1 MNEHIVK
8 KFWNL
13 MSDGMFDEIR
23 ELMEENADAWLP
35 NTRELFRGR
44 DKYINFNKKYPGRWI
59 ITLDK
64 IFSKNDIVVSAVKVE
79 AGDKSSSFYA
89 NSFFTINDGLI
100 SEIVEYWGDNG
111 EPPQWRVE
119 ESLSERY

>member
-1 MNEHIVK
+1 MKEYIVK

-13 MSDGMFDEIR
+13 MSDGMFDEVG
-23 ELMEENADAWLP
+23 ELMEEDAYVWLP
-35 NTRELFRGR
+35 NTREVFKGR

-64 IFSKNDIVVSAVKVE
+64 IFSKNEIVVSAVKVE
-79 AGDKSSSFYA
+79 AEDKSSSFYA
-89 NSFFTINDGLI
+89 TSFFTIKDSLI
-100 SEIVEYWGDNG
+100 SEIAEYWGDNG

>member
-13 MSDGMFDEIR
+13 MSDGMFDEIG
-23 ELMEENADAWLP
+23 ELMEENADVCLP

-64 IFSKNDIVVSAVKVE
+64 IFSKDDIVVSAVKVE

-89 NSFFTINDGLI
+89 NSFFTINNGLI

>member
-1 MNEHIVK
+1 MKEYIVK
-8 KFWNL
+8 KFWAL
-13 MSDGMFDEIR
+13 MSDGMFDEVG
-23 ELMEENADAWLP
+23 ELMEEDAYVWLP
-35 NTRELFRGR
+35 NTREVFKGK

-64 IFSKNDIVVSAVKVE
+64 IFSKDEIVVSAVKVE
-79 AGDKSSSFYA
+79 AEDKSSSFYA
-89 NSFFTINDGLI
+89 TSFFTVKDSLI

-119 ESLSERY
+119 QTLSERY

>member
-1 MNEHIVK
+1 MKEYIVK
-8 KFWNL
+8 KFWAL
-13 MSDGMFDEIR
+13 MSDGMFDEVG
-23 ELMEENADAWLP
+23 ELMEEDAYVWLP
-35 NTRELFRGR
+35 NTREVFKGK

-64 IFSKNDIVVSAVKVE
+64 IFSKDEIVVSAVKVE
-79 AGDKSSSFYA
+79 AEDKSSSFYA
-89 NSFFTINDGLI
+89 TSFFTVKDSLI

-119 ESLSERY
+119 EALSERY

>member
-1 MNEHIVK
+1 MKEYIFK
-8 KFWNL
+8 KFWAL
-13 MSDGMFDEIR
+13 MSDGMFDEVG
-23 ELMEENADAWLP
+23 ELMEEDAYVWLP
-35 NTRELFRGR
+35 NTREVFKGK

-64 IFSKNDIVVSAVKVE
+64 IFSKDEIVVSAVKVE
-79 AGDKSSSFYA
+79 AEDKSSSFYA
-89 NSFFTINDGLI
+89 TSFFTVKDSLI

-119 ESLSERY
+119 ETLSERY

>member
-1 MNEHIVK
+1 MNESIIE
-8 KFWNL
+8 KFWTL
-13 MSDGMFDEIR
+13 MSDGKFDEVG
-23 ELMEENADAWLP
+23 ELMEKDANVRLP
-35 NTRELFRGR
+35 NTREIFRGR

-64 IFSKNDIVVSAVKVE
+64 IFSKDEIVVSVVRVE
-79 AGDKSSSFYA
+79 SEDKSSSFYA
-89 NSFFTINDGLI
+89 ASFFTIKDNLI

-111 EPPQWRVE
+111 EPSHWRIE

>member
-13 MSDGMFDEIR
+13 MSDGMFDEIG
-23 ELMEENADAWLP
+23 ELMEENADVWLP

-64 IFSKNDIVVSAVKVE
+64 IFSKGDIVVSAVKVE

-89 NSFFTINDGLI
+89 NSFFTINNGLI

>member
-1 MNEHIVK
+1 MKEYIVK
-8 KFWNL
+8 KFWAL
-13 MSDGMFDEIR
+13 MSDGMFDEVG
-23 ELMEENADAWLP
+23 ELMEEDAYVWLP
-35 NTRELFRGR
+35 NTREVFKGK

-64 IFSKNDIVVSAVKVE
+64 IFSKDEIVVSAVKVE
-79 AGDKSSSFYA
+79 AEDKSSSFYA
-89 NSFFTINDGLI
+89 TSFFTVKDSLI

-119 ESLSERY
+119 ETLSERY

>member
-1 MNEHIVK
+1 MKEYIVK
-8 KFWNL
+8 KFWNI
-13 MSDGMFDEIR
+13 MSDGMFDEIG
-23 ELMEENADAWLP
+23 ELMEENAYVWLP
-35 NTRELFRGR
+35 NTREVFKGR

-59 ITLDK
+59 ITLDR
-64 IFSKNDIVVSAVKVE
+64 IFSKGEIVVSAVKVE
-79 AGDKSSSFYA
+79 AEDKSSSFYA
-89 NSFFTINDGLI
+89 TSFFTIKDSLI